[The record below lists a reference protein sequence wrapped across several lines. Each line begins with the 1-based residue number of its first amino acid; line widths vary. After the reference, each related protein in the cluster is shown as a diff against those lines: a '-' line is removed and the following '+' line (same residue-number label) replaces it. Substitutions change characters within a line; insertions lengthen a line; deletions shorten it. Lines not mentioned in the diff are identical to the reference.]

1 MGEEVI
7 IEVADRVAKKE
18 TLASRIRNI
27 RWLKLRGTRY
37 EGNVQLH
44 K

>member
-1 MGEEVI
+1 MAGSGRILPKHLPRKLGEEVI

-27 RWLKLRGTRY
+27 R
-37 EGNVQLH
+37 
-44 K
+44 